1 MSSKDVSK
9 KPTAEAAHAL
19 LSASGAERWLN
30 CTPAPRLEE
39 QFPDTRSEYAAEGS
53 LAHTIAEL
61 KLRKQFVE
69 PISTRKFNQALK
81 ALQKSELYQEEMLR
95 YTDEYIDYISS
106 IVHGFSS
113 PPYIAAEKRLDF
125 STYVREGFGTGDCII
140 IGGEVLHVIDFK
152 YGKGVPVSAEENPQ
166 MKLYGLGAYRE
177 YSFLYPISRVKMTIV
192 QPRLD
197 SISEYEIGAEE
208 LLNWGESIKPIAE
221 KAFTGEGEFKS
232 GEWCRFC
239 RAKSLCR
246 ARSDFNMSLEEYNR
260 MKPPLISD
268 EEVGQILTR
277 SRDLAK
283 WVENLEEYALSTC
296 LAGGTIP
303 GWKAVEGRSN
313 RAFSDV
319 DLAFKA
325 LTDSGTDEAVLY
337 ERKPI
342 TLTKVEELLGKK
354 QFNELLS
361 GFIVKPPG
369 KPTIAPEG
377 DKRQAITN
385 QITPEEAFGEK
396 PMEEQS

>member
-1 MSSKDVSK
+1 MSKV
-9 KPTAEAAHAL
+9 PTVEAAHAL

-39 QFPDTRSEYAAEGS
+39 QFPDTKSEYAAEGS

-61 KLRKQFVE
+61 KLRKQFIDR
-69 PISTRKFNQALK
+69 ISTRKFNSALK
-81 ALQKSELYQEEMLR
+81 TLKGSERYQDEMLR
-95 YTDEYIDYISS
+95 YTDEYIDYISGV
-106 IVHGFSS
+106 VHSFSS

-125 STYVREGFGTGDCII
+125 SAYVREGFGTGDCII

-166 MKLYGLGAYRE
+166 MKLYALGAYRE

-197 SISEYEIGAEE
+197 SISEYEIGTDE

-221 KAFTGEGEFKS
+221 KAFTGEGDFVS

-246 ARSDFNMSLEEYNR
+246 ARADFNISLEEYDR
-260 MKPPLISD
+260 IKPPLISD
-268 EEVGQILTR
+268 EEVGKILAR
-277 SRDLAK
+277 SRELVK
-283 WVENLEEYALSTC
+283 WVSDIEEYALSTC
-296 LAGGTIP
+296 LAGGNIP

-313 RAFSDV
+313 RAFSDL
-319 DLAFKA
+319 DLAFKKIVE
-325 LTDSGTDEAVLY
+325 SGTEEAVLY

-342 TLTKVEELLGKK
+342 PLTKVEELLGKK
-354 QFNELLS
+354 QFKELLED
-361 GFIVKPPG
+361 FIVKPPG
-369 KPTIAPEG
+369 KPTIAQEN
-377 DKRQAITN
+377 DKREAITN
-385 QITPEEAFGEK
+385 KITPEQAFGESIK
-396 PMEEQS
+396 EEQ

>member
-1 MSSKDVSK
+1 MSKV
-9 KPTAEAAHAL
+9 PIAEAAHAL

-30 CTPAPRLEE
+30 CTPAPRLED
-39 QFPDTRSEYAAEGS
+39 QFPESTSGYAEEGR
-53 LAHTIAEL
+53 LAHEIAEL
-61 KLRKQFVE
+61 KLRRHFIE
-69 PISTRKFNQALK
+69 PMSTRKYNATLK
-81 ALQKSELYQEEMLR
+81 KFQENPIYQDEMLR

-106 IVHGFSS
+106 IIHGFAS

-125 STYVREGFGTGDCII
+125 SAYVREGFGTGDCII
-140 IGGEVLHVIDFK
+140 IGGETLHVIDFK

-166 MKLYGLGAYRE
+166 MKLYALGAHRE
-177 YSFLYPISRVKMTIV
+177 YSFLYPISRVKMTII

-197 SISEYEIGAEE
+197 NISEYEMTVDA
-208 LLNWGESIKPIAE
+208 LLTWGDFVHPIAE
-221 KAFTGEGEFKS
+221 KAFYGEGEYKS

-246 ARSDFNMSLEEYNR
+246 ARADFNTSLEEYNR

-268 EEVGQILTR
+268 EEVGEILSR
-277 SRDLAK
+277 SRDLVK
-283 WVENLEEYALSTC
+283 WIENLEEYALSTC
-296 LAGGTIP
+296 LAGGIIP

-319 DLAFKA
+319 DLAFKS

-342 TLTKVEELLGKK
+342 TLTKVEDLLGKK

-361 GFIVKPPG
+361 GFIIKPPG
-369 KPTIAPEG
+369 KPTIAPEK

-396 PMEEQS
+396 QMEEQQ